1 MTDMYGGQGP
11 VVVDSAFGNVPSIL
25 KWTHSIIHEHNFKSE
40 WQARETAR
48 GLAFEMAPEG
58 QLTMLS
64 KFPSPSTSYV
74 RRGSVKKVS
83 FALGDPD
90 LYCPPSNLS
99 IFLQ

>member
-11 VVVDSAFGNVPSIL
+11 VVVDSAFGTVPSIL
-25 KWTHSIIHEHNFKSE
+25 KWTHSIIHEYNFKSE

-64 KFPSPSTSYV
+64 KFPSPSTLYV